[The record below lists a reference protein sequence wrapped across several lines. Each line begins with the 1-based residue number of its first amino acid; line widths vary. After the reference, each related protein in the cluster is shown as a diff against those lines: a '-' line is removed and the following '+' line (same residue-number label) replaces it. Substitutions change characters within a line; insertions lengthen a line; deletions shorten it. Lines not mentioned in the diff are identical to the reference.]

1 MDFMRAVQ
9 AIKDGHKITR
19 SSWNNPQVYICM
31 AGGFMSIM
39 KEDSRFHAL
48 LVSDVDIRA
57 EDWQIIEKVLEG
69 EDAVVATTTDIMPEE
84 GAPDAVPTDSVVPA
98 EGEDE

>member
-1 MDFMRAVQ
+1 
-9 AIKDGHKITR
+9 
-19 SSWNNPQVYICM
+19 M

-48 LVSDVDIRA
+48 LVSDVDMRA
-57 EDWQIIEKVLEG
+57 EDWQIIEKVPEG
-69 EDAVVATTTDIMPEE
+69 EDAVVATTTEIMPEE
-84 GAPDAVPTDSVVPA
+84 GGPGNDVPTDSVVPA